1 MRLGSH
7 IDLPGSRALIV
18 LGVLVALGFVFLL
31 WPSPASEARVDLPD
45 EVDFNDHI
53 RPLLSHNCFVCHGPD
68 VSTREADLR
77 LDTREHA
84 TARREEGGRAIVPG
98 SARRSLLIQR
108 ITAAD
113 PEERMP
119 PREANKTLSP
129 RDIAL
134 LKRWIEQGAEYKKHW
149 SLIPPAPP
157 EVPPALDD
165 GQAAIDGF
173 IVAELDA
180 RGLRPAPSASRAA
193 LIRRLSYVLTGL
205 PPSPEEVRAFV
216 EDLAPDAYAT
226 LVDRLLASPHFGE
239 RWARHWMDLVR
250 YADSKGHEFDFTID
264 GTWRYRDYL
273 IRAFN
278 ADVPYDEFVTE
289 HLAGDLLEAPRRHPE
304 EGFNESVLGTVFIGM
319 GEGKHSPVDVRIDEA
334 ERIDNIIDVTTKTFL
349 GLTVACARCHDH
361 KFDPIPTT
369 DYYALYSIIEST
381 RFAPTALLSA
391 HTETRLDSIKALKSD
406 IRHRLAERWLKGL
419 EETPVRQTTLIPP
432 LKAGLLSSLKTVVR
446 RHQPISPP
454 GQEGI
459 KGWSIENVEKHQ
471 NVPIFC
477 NVGNQPPLP
486 PPRSFLRRQ
495 EPGGE
500 LEPLRGRELNSPAFK
515 GGLVAHARLDAIA
528 PRHWVY
534 DGWQDKM
541 DQGES
546 ASFFHGV
553 TRGRLCPCCL

>member
-18 LGVLVALGFVFLL
+18 LGVLVALGLVFLL
-31 WPSPASEARVDLPD
+31 WPSPTSEARVDLPD
-45 EVDFNDHI
+45 EVDFNYHI
-53 RPLLSHNCFVCHGPD
+53 RPILSNNCFVCHGPD

-98 SARRSLLIQR
+98 NARRSLLIQR

-149 SLIPPAPP
+149 SLIPPTRP
-157 EVPPALDD
+157 EVPPAPDD
-165 GQAAIDGF
+165 EQTATDIDRF
-173 IVAELDA
+173 ILAELDA
-180 RGLRPAPSASRAA
+180 RGLMPAPSASRAA
-193 LIRRLSYVLTGL
+193 LIRRLSYILTGL

-216 EDLAPDAYAT
+216 EDLAPDAYST

-278 ADVPYDEFVTE
+278 ADVPYDQFVTE
-289 HLAGDLLEAPRRHPE
+289 HLAGDILEAPRRHPE

-334 ERIDNIIDVTTKTFL
+334 ERIDNIIDVTTKTFQ

-381 RFAPTALLSA
+381 RFAPTPLLST

-406 IRHRLAERWLKGL
+406 IRQRLAERWLKVL

-432 LKAGLLSSLKTVVR
+432 LKGVPSAAR
-446 RHQPISPP
+446 RGMFSQMIA
-454 GQEGI
+454 
-459 KGWSIENVEKHQ
+459 
-471 NVPIFC
+471 
-477 NVGNQPPLP
+477 
-486 PPRSFLRRQ
+486 PPRPCYRSVVSSH
-495 EPGGE
+495 P
-500 LEPLRGRELNSPAFK
+500 PA
-515 GGLVAHARLDAIA
+515 A
-528 PRHWVY
+528 PVSL
-534 DGWQDKM
+534 QAP
-541 DQGES
+541 S
-546 ASFFHGV
+546 A
-553 TRGRLCPCCL
+553 TPR